1 MLSRRKTRYVQ
12 QYGDSLKI
20 INRATIWSS
29 NFTLGLYPEKTI
41 IQRIHPP
48 LFTAAIFTTAKTWTQ
63 SKWPSTEKW
72 IKKMWYMWNVYRLKM
87 EYCPGTKKN
96 KIMSFAVTWMNLE
109 IVLMTEVS
117 QTEQD
122 KYHILL
128 ICRIFFF

>member
-1 MLSRRKTRYVQ
+1 M
-12 QYGDSLKI
+12 
-20 INRATIWSS
+20 
-29 NFTLGLYPEKTI
+29 
-41 IQRIHPP
+41 
-48 LFTAAIFTTAKTWTQ
+48 FTAAIFTTAKTWMQ

-96 KIMSFAVTWMNLE
+96 KIMSFAVTWMDLE

-128 ICRIFFF
+128 ICRIFFFLMLQ